1 MDTMVIINAIDI
13 FRLAG
18 TDFVEHRERRCLQL
32 VLGKTAAVLT
42 HRGG

>member
-1 MDTMVIINAIDI
+1 MDTMVIINAIDT

-18 TDFVEHRERRCLQL
+18 TDFVEPQEHRCLQL
-32 VLGKTAAVLT
+32 VLVKTAAVLM